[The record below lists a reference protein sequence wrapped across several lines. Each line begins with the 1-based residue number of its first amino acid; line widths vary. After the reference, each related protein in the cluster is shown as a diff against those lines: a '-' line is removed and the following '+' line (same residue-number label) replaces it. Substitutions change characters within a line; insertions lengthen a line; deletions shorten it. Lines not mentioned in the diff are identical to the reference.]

1 MDRQSID
8 TNTKTANNLYK
19 KILSCPDRVNINNW
33 LNILPNLEKKKLV
46 IKINQIIYFYNLF
59 DELPEEILD
68 NIYSFI
74 LNNLSLEIFFK
85 LNKII

>member
-33 LNILPNLEKKKLV
+33 LNI
-46 IKINQIIYFYNLF
+46 
-59 DELPEEILD
+59 
-68 NIYSFI
+68 
-74 LNNLSLEIFFK
+74 
-85 LNKII
+85 